1 MKYKR
6 FYSRRGFVD
15 SGKLT
20 PQILEHIDAAHKEKM
35 QLLIQELD
43 HGAWTKKQKKRQKS
57 SIISNIALYKTFI
70 DNGIPA
76 QEAKELV
83 KEYSF
88 YIAGKAHRI
97 LNTLFHIPG
106 FFKLFRFFMRKGMT
120 GEEIWISK
128 TLADNAHE
136 YSMDVLKCLWFD
148 TCTYFNCP
156 EICEI
161 FCLCDHI
168 VFGNIKKLQFDRSE
182 TLGMGGKKCDFCFH
196 SKTNTVKRF

>member
-1 MKYKR
+1 MKYKK
-6 FYSRRGFVD
+6 FY

-20 PQILEHIDAAHKEKM
+20 PHILEHIDAAHKEKM

-43 HGAWTKKQKKRQKS
+43 RGEWTEKQKKRQKS
-57 SIISNIALYKTFI
+57 SIISNIALYQTFI

-83 KEYSF
+83 KAYSF

-97 LNTLFHIPG
+97 LEALFHIPG
-106 FFKLFRFFMRKGMT
+106 FFRLFRFFMRKGMS

-128 TLADNAHE
+128 TLADNANE
-136 YSMDVLKCLWFD
+136 YSTDVLKCLWCD
-148 TCTYFNCP
+148 TCASFNCP

-168 VFGNIKKLQFDRSE
+168 VFGNIKKLKFDRSE
-182 TLGMGGKKCDFCFH
+182 TLGMGGNKCDFCFRAETK
-196 SKTNTVKRF
+196 S